1 MPTEIPFDLD
11 AVFNFN
17 RTMEMLNYYEKLQ
30 LNAAVLTAAVDK
42 RVLELR
48 IKSLSKLATHMCGH
62 IRKRSEDNVLFAHR
76 LSATNIKATIQS
88 VRTQGIFGQEDAEI
102 ICGEFAR
109 IQKAFFLLAEVREER
124 GKLDEIYAI
133 FANAIEN
140 LTERY

>member
-30 LNAAVLTAAVDK
+30 LNAAVLTVAVDK
-42 RVLELR
+42 SVLELR

-62 IRKRSEDNVLFAHR
+62 IRKRSEDNVLFAHQ

-88 VRTQGIFGQEDAEI
+88 VKTQGIFGQEDVEI

-124 GKLDEIYAI
+124 EKLDEIYAI